1 MDPFFA
7 KKVPD
12 VTVVPISI
20 TYDKTIEAELYSNE
34 LLGESKT
41 KESFQV
47 CLLLFFYYL
56 FYFFFYFFFDF
67 F

>member
-47 CLLLFFYYL
+47 CFFFLFF
-56 FYFFFYFFFDF
+56 F
-67 F
+67 